1 MVRDHPAREFTRE
14 IGGGCKRVEIRAAS
28 RGGHDAFVAGE
39 LDQQFPQVLA
49 LGLAPMRKQRLP
61 GAIDDG
67 FGPQANVPLEPV
79 TGCSLNYPRGDPRQ
93 KRESRHQGKRET
105 NTPLYL
111 HGVPR
116 VCASHFNRK
125 LRFAT
130 LCAMRL
136 ENLGLIGN
144 CQFSALVSRTG
155 EVVWCCLP
163 RFDSE
168 PVFSTLLDE
177 QNGGRFTVGAPD
189 GTEGTQRYLDNTNVL
204 ETTFRT
210 PSGSFRVIDFAP
222 RLVQY
227 ERVTRPTQLYRIV
240 EPIEGTPQVRVVCEP
255 RLGWSKAAPLVLPGS
270 NHIRF
275 EGFGSPLRLTTD
287 IPPSYLGGQSFVLTE
302 RRHLVLAWGA
312 PVEEPLPGLC
322 ERFLHDTM
330 RYWQQWIKHCN
341 IPPMF
346 QKEVI
351 RSALALKLHCF
362 EDTGAII
369 ASVTTSIPEAP
380 GSGRTWDYRYCW
392 LRDAYYALDAFRMLG
407 HFEER
412 ESFTNFLLNV
422 AGNDPEL
429 TLKPIYRIDGTT
441 DLEERTLD
449 HWPGFNGDGPVRVG
463 NAAALQTQHDIF
475 GEMVLALA
483 PVFLDERFSAERS
496 PASYALLERLVR
508 KAIAV
513 AGTPDAGIWE
523 YRMEQKPRTFSSLMS
538 WAAADRM
545 ANIAGRYSPAH
556 AAEFRDAAD
565 THSPADRRQGL
576 EPRAGRIRRDVRRQR
591 SGRLPAR
598 NGGFAIFAAG

>member
-1 MVRDHPAREFTRE
+1 
-14 IGGGCKRVEIRAAS
+14 
-28 RGGHDAFVAGE
+28 
-39 LDQQFPQVLA
+39 
-49 LGLAPMRKQRLP
+49 
-61 GAIDDG
+61 
-67 FGPQANVPLEPV
+67 
-79 TGCSLNYPRGDPRQ
+79 
-93 KRESRHQGKRET
+93 
-105 NTPLYL
+105 
-111 HGVPR
+111 
-116 VCASHFNRK
+116 
-125 LRFAT
+125 
-130 LCAMRL
+130 MRL

-144 CQFSALVSRTG
+144 CQFAALVSRAG

-177 QNGGRFTVGAPD
+177 RNGGRFTVGAPD
-189 GTEGTQRYLDNTNVL
+189 GAEGTQRYLDNTNVL

-240 EPIEGTPQVRVVCEP
+240 EPVEGTPQVRVVCEP

-270 NHIRF
+270 NHISF

-287 IPPSYLGGQSFVLTE
+287 IPPSYLGGQPFVLTE

-322 ERFLHDTM
+322 ERFLHDTT
-330 RYWQQWIKHCN
+330 RYWRQWIKHCN

-346 QKEVI
+346 QKEFI

-362 EDTGAII
+362 GDTGAII

-429 TLKPIYRIDGTT
+429 GLKPIYRIDGTT

-545 ANIAGRYSPAH
+545 ASIAGRYSPAH
-556 AAEFRDAAD
+556 AAEFRSAAERIHRQIVENAWNPGLGAFVATYGGNDLDASLLEMAGLRFLPHND
-565 THSPADRRQGL
+565 ERIQGTLNAIWKNLSQDGWLLRYRTDDGFGQPAVAFL
-576 EPRAGRIRRDVRRQR
+576 LCSFWLVEALAAVGRIGEAREVMNHVLSAGSPLGLFSEDCDTATRRMWGNFPQAYSHV
-591 SGRLPAR
+591 GL
-598 NGGFAIFAAG
+598 IHAAFSASPRWADIL

>member
-1 MVRDHPAREFTRE
+1 
-14 IGGGCKRVEIRAAS
+14 
-28 RGGHDAFVAGE
+28 
-39 LDQQFPQVLA
+39 
-49 LGLAPMRKQRLP
+49 
-61 GAIDDG
+61 
-67 FGPQANVPLEPV
+67 
-79 TGCSLNYPRGDPRQ
+79 
-93 KRESRHQGKRET
+93 
-105 NTPLYL
+105 
-111 HGVPR
+111 
-116 VCASHFNRK
+116 
-125 LRFAT
+125 
-130 LCAMRL
+130 MRL

-287 IPPSYLGGQSFVLTE
+287 IPLSYLGGQAFVLTE

-322 ERFLHDTM
+322 ERFLHDTI
-330 RYWQQWIKHCN
+330 RYWRQWIKHCN

-362 EDTGAII
+362 GDTGAII

-422 AGNDPEL
+422 AGNNPEL
-429 TLKPIYRIDGTT
+429 GLKPIYRIDGTT

-463 NAAALQTQHDIF
+463 NAAALQTQNDIF

-483 PVFLDERFSAERS
+483 PVFLDERFNAEHS
-496 PASYALLERLVR
+496 PATYALLERLAR

-556 AAEFRDAAD
+556 ATEFHDAAVRI
-565 THSPADRRQGL
+565 HRQIVDKAWNPGL
-576 EPRAGRIRRDVRRQR
+576 GAFVATYGDNDLDASLLEMAGLRFLPQDDERMQGTINAIWKNLSQDGWLLRYRTDDGFGRPTVAFILCSFWLVEALAAVGRIGEAREVMKHVLGTCSPLGLLSEDCETATRRMWGNFPQAY
-591 SGRLPAR
+591 SHIGL
-598 NGGFAIFAAG
+598 IHAAFSASPRWADIL

>member
-1 MVRDHPAREFTRE
+1 
-14 IGGGCKRVEIRAAS
+14 
-28 RGGHDAFVAGE
+28 
-39 LDQQFPQVLA
+39 
-49 LGLAPMRKQRLP
+49 
-61 GAIDDG
+61 
-67 FGPQANVPLEPV
+67 
-79 TGCSLNYPRGDPRQ
+79 
-93 KRESRHQGKRET
+93 
-105 NTPLYL
+105 
-111 HGVPR
+111 
-116 VCASHFNRK
+116 
-125 LRFAT
+125 
-130 LCAMRL
+130 MRL

-144 CQFSALVSRTG
+144 CQFSALVLRTG

-168 PVFSTLLDE
+168 PLFSTLLDE
-177 QNGGRFTVGAPD
+177 RNGGRFTVGAPD
-189 GTEGTQRYLDNTNVL
+189 GTEGTQRYLGNTNVL
-204 ETTFRT
+204 ETTFHT

-240 EPIEGTPQVRVVCEP
+240 EPIEGMPQVRVVCEP
-255 RLGWSKAAPLVLPGS
+255 RLGWSKAVPLVLPGS
-270 NHIRF
+270 NHIRY

-287 IPPSYLGGQSFVLTE
+287 IPLSYLGGQSFTLTE

-322 ERFLHDTM
+322 ERFLQDTI
-330 RYWQQWIKHCN
+330 RYWRQWIKQCN

-346 QKEVI
+346 QEEVI

-362 EDTGAII
+362 GDTGAII

-422 AGNDPEL
+422 AGNDPEI

-545 ANIAGRYSPAH
+545 ANIAGRYSPEH
-556 AAEFRDAAD
+556 AAEFRSAAD
-565 THSPADRRQGL
+565 QIHRQIVDKAWNPGL
-576 EPRAGRIRRDVRRQR
+576 GAFVATYGDNDLDASLLEMAGLRFLPPNDERMQGTINAIWKNLSQDGWLLRYRTDDGFGRPTVAFILCSFWLVEALAAVGRIGEAREVMKHVLGNCSPLGLLSEDCETATRRMWGNFPQAYSHV
-591 SGRLPAR
+591 GL
-598 NGGFAIFAAG
+598 IHAAFSASPRWADIL

>member
-1 MVRDHPAREFTRE
+1 
-14 IGGGCKRVEIRAAS
+14 
-28 RGGHDAFVAGE
+28 
-39 LDQQFPQVLA
+39 
-49 LGLAPMRKQRLP
+49 
-61 GAIDDG
+61 
-67 FGPQANVPLEPV
+67 
-79 TGCSLNYPRGDPRQ
+79 
-93 KRESRHQGKRET
+93 
-105 NTPLYL
+105 
-111 HGVPR
+111 
-116 VCASHFNRK
+116 
-125 LRFAT
+125 
-130 LCAMRL
+130 MRL

-144 CQFSALVSRTG
+144 CQFSALVSRAG

-177 QNGGRFTVGAPD
+177 RNGGRFTVGTPD
-189 GTEGTQRYLDNTNVL
+189 GADGTQRYLGNTNVL

-227 ERVTRPTQLYRIV
+227 ERITRPTQLYRIV
-240 EPIEGTPQVRVVCEP
+240 EPVEGTPQVRVVCEP

-270 NHIRF
+270 NHVRF
-275 EGFGSPLRLTTD
+275 EGFENPLRLTTD
-287 IPPSYLGGQSFVLTE
+287 IPPSYLGGQPFVLTE

-322 ERFLHDTM
+322 ERFLHGTM

-341 IPPMF
+341 IPPMY
-346 QKEVI
+346 QEEVI

-422 AGNDPEL
+422 AGGDPEL

-441 DLEERTLD
+441 DLEERSLD
-449 HWPGFNGDGPVRVG
+449 HFGDPHKRLLPVVVCRIFVRVG
-463 NAAALQTQHDIF
+463 AEEGDATFYSVAAGFSLRWSMNPRENPHRLDRRLYRGRTICTFTCCVHD
-475 GEMVLALA
+475 
-483 PVFLDERFSAERS
+483 
-496 PASYALLERLVR
+496 RLSL
-508 KAIAV
+508 
-513 AGTPDAGIWE
+513 
-523 YRMEQKPRTFSSLMS
+523 FSSDQVFSVFQQKLLTSLEQNHCVTPVYLFMPDHLH
-538 WAAADRM
+538 ALVEGVNDQADLWKTIVDFKQQTGYWLSVNHYIERWQKDFFDHILRKDEDLTTQVNYILNNPVR
-545 ANIAGRYSPAH
+545 AHLVDTWNEYSYKGSTVY
-556 AAEFRDAAD
+556 DLN
-565 THSPADRRQGL
+565 TL
-576 EPRAGRIRRDVRRQR
+576 E
-591 SGRLPAR
+591 L
-598 NGGFAIFAAG
+598 

>member
-1 MVRDHPAREFTRE
+1 
-14 IGGGCKRVEIRAAS
+14 
-28 RGGHDAFVAGE
+28 
-39 LDQQFPQVLA
+39 
-49 LGLAPMRKQRLP
+49 
-61 GAIDDG
+61 
-67 FGPQANVPLEPV
+67 
-79 TGCSLNYPRGDPRQ
+79 
-93 KRESRHQGKRET
+93 
-105 NTPLYL
+105 
-111 HGVPR
+111 
-116 VCASHFNRK
+116 
-125 LRFAT
+125 
-130 LCAMRL
+130 MRL

-144 CQFSALVSRTG
+144 CQFAALVSRAG

-189 GTEGTQRYLDNTNVL
+189 GAEGTQRYLGNTNVL

-240 EPIEGTPQVRVVCEP
+240 EPLEGTPPVRVVCEP

-270 NHIRF
+270 NHICF
-275 EGFGSPLRLTTD
+275 EGFESPLRLTTD
-287 IPPSYLGGQSFVLTE
+287 IPLSYLGGQPFVLTE
-302 RRHLVLAWGA
+302 RRHLVLAWGT

-330 RYWQQWIKHCN
+330 RYWQRWIKHCN

-346 QKEVI
+346 QAEVI

-422 AGNDPEL
+422 AGGSPEL
-429 TLKPIYRIDGTT
+429 GLKPIYRIDGTT

-545 ANIAGRYSPAH
+545 ANIAGRHSPAH
-556 AAEFRDAAD
+556 AAEFRDAAARIHRQIVD
-565 THSPADRRQGL
+565 SAWNPGLGAFVATYGGNDLDASLLEMAGLRFLPHNDERIQGTLNTIWKNLSQDGWLLRYRTDDGFGQPAVAFMLCSFWLVEALAAVGRMGEAREVMNHVLSAGSPLGLLSEDCETATRRMWGNFPQAYSHVGLIHAAFSASPRWADIL
-576 EPRAGRIRRDVRRQR
+576 
-591 SGRLPAR
+591 
-598 NGGFAIFAAG
+598 